1 MSHHDRTPQS
11 AEGSLESRPYDRDP
25 RHQADDL
32 RASLRFARDEGLI
45 DAVATRAVVEMFRLS
60 AEQPGRPH
68 AQNELRIL
76 AEENPLA
83 FGLVCRFHLEART
96 SLIGDAESA
105 SRMALSRGL
114 TVGDLGWPKSV
125 LRFGVEDA
133 ADEDPGLESRLAEA
147 IGAWRLA
154 HADD

>member
-1 MSHHDRTPQS
+1 MMMSHR
-11 AEGSLESRPYDRDP
+11 DRDP

-45 DAVATRAVVEMFRLS
+45 DAVAMCAVVKMFRLS

-68 AQNELRIL
+68 AQNELRLL

-96 SLIGDAESA
+96 SLMGDAEAVSL
-105 SRMALSRGL
+105 MALSHMGL

-125 LRFGVEDA
+125 LRFGAEDA

-147 IGAWRLA
+147 IA